1 MGLSLHILGQKAN
14 RSVFFLRIL
23 YTICMQN
30 QKNQLSILELFQKL
44 FHNFNAR
51 QMKDATLAFK
61 KHLEGGG
68 KMLVALGG
76 AMSSAQ
82 LGVTLAPMIKAG
94 KVHAISCTGAN
105 LEESVFRL
113 VAHTKYKD
121 YPDYRYFTKEDD
133 EKILERGERRVTDTS
148 IPEEDAF
155 RVVEPII
162 LKKWKEA
169 EKNGE
174 RFFPH
179 EYFYQI
185 LLSGELKD
193 YFEGSPESCWLLE
206 AAKND
211 LPIVV
216 PGWEDS
222 TLGNIFA
229 GYCKAGE
236 VSPTVMKTGV
246 EYMMYLYDK
255 YQELSVAGPGL
266 GFFQIGGGISGDF
279 PICVVP
285 SIKYDLKKE
294 VRPWGYFCQISDS
307 TTSYGS
313 YSGATPNE
321 KITWD
326 KLTKDT
332 PMFVIESDATIVAP
346 LMFEAILDRYNIT
359 EK

>member
-1 MGLSLHILGQKAN
+1 MSNNNISILG
-14 RSVFFLRIL
+14 
-23 YTICMQN
+23 
-30 QKNQLSILELFQKL
+30 LFQKL
-44 FHNFNAR
+44 FFNFNAR

-61 KHLEGGG
+61 KHLDDGG
-68 KMLVALGG
+68 KMLVAMGG

-82 LGVTLAPMIKAG
+82 LGITLAPMIKEE
-94 KVHAISCTGAN
+94 KIHAISCTGAN

-113 VAHTKYKD
+113 VAHNSYKD

-133 EKILERGERRVTDTS
+133 EAILNRGERRVTDTS
-148 IPEEDAF
+148 IPEEEAC

-162 LKKWKEA
+162 LKRWKEA
-169 EKNGE
+169 EKNGQ

-185 LLSGELKD
+185 LLSDELKD
-193 YFEGSPESCWLLE
+193 KPASPGIASQGGYEGNPEHCWLLE
-206 AAKND
+206 AAKKN
-211 LPIVV
+211 LPMVV

-229 GYCKAGE
+229 GYCKAGQL
-236 VSPTVMKTGV
+236 SPTVMKTGV
-246 EYMMYLYDK
+246 EYMVQLYDW
-255 YQELSVAGPGL
+255 YQELSQSGPLPRGSSSLQRGEGPGL
-266 GFFQIGGGISGDF
+266 GFYQIGGGISGDF

-285 SIKYDLKKE
+285 SIKYDLKQK

-332 PMFVIESDATIVAP
+332 PMFVIESDATIVVP
-346 LMFEAILDRYNIT
+346 LMFEAILDRYILE

>member
-1 MGLSLHILGQKAN
+1 
-14 RSVFFLRIL
+14 
-23 YTICMQN
+23 MQN
-30 QKNQLSILELFQKL
+30 ENNMLGLFQKL
-44 FHNFNAR
+44 FFNFNSR

-61 KHLEGGG
+61 AHLDAGG
-68 KMLVALGG
+68 KMLVAMGG

-82 LGVTLAPMIKAG
+82 MGITLAPMIKN
-94 KVHAISCTGAN
+94 KKIHAISCTGAN

-113 VAHTKYKD
+113 VAHNSYKD
-121 YPDYRYFTKEDD
+121 YPDYRYFTKQDD
-133 EKILERGERRVTDTS
+133 EDILNRGERRVTDTS
-148 IPEEDAF
+148 IPEEEAF

-162 LKKWKEA
+162 LKRWKEA
-169 EKNGE
+169 QEKGE
-174 RFFPH
+174 RYFPH

-185 LLSGELKD
+185 LLSDELKGK
-193 YFEGSPESCWLLE
+193 YEGDPEACWLLE
-206 AAKND
+206 AAKNN

-236 VSPTVMKTGV
+236 ISPTIMKTGV
-246 EYMMYLYDK
+246 EYMTQLYDW
-255 YQELSVAGPGL
+255 YQDLAKDGPGL

-326 KLTKDT
+326 KLTKHT
-332 PMFVIESDATIVAP
+332 PMYVIESDATIVVP
-346 LMFEAILDRYNIT
+346 FMFEAILDRYNVT
-359 EK
+359 LK

>member
-1 MGLSLHILGQKAN
+1 MNTLD
-14 RSVFFLRIL
+14 
-23 YTICMQN
+23 
-30 QKNQLSILELFQKL
+30 LFKKL

-51 QMKDATLAFK
+51 SMKDATIAYKDHLAK
-61 KHLEGGG
+61 GG
-68 KMLVALGG
+68 KMMLAMGG

-82 LGVTLAPMIKAG
+82 MGVTLAPMIKEG
-94 KVHAISCTGAN
+94 KIHAISCTGAN

-113 VAHTKYKD
+113 VAHSHYKD

-133 EKILERGERRVTDTS
+133 SKILENGERRVTDTS
-148 IPEEDAF
+148 IPEEEAF
-155 RVVEPII
+155 RVIEPII

-169 EKNGE
+169 QEKGE
-174 RFFPH
+174 RYFPH

-185 LLSGELKD
+185 LLD
-193 YFEGSPESCWLLE
+193 GSVDPHHDGDPNACWLLE
-206 AAKND
+206 AAKKN

-236 VSPTVMKTGV
+236 ISPSVMKSGV
-246 EYMMYLYDK
+246 EYMMYLYDQYK
-255 YQELSVAGPGL
+255 ELSKDGEGL

-285 SIKYDLKKE
+285 SIKYDLKE
-294 VRPWGYFCQISDS
+294 PVRPWGYFCQISDS

-346 LMFEAILDRYNIT
+346 LIFEAILDRYNIE

>member
-1 MGLSLHILGQKAN
+1 MNNQI
-14 RSVFFLRIL
+14 SVLD
-23 YTICMQN
+23 
-30 QKNQLSILELFQKL
+30 LFSKL
-44 FHNFNAR
+44 FHNFNSR
-51 QMKDATLAFK
+51 QMKDATFAFK
-61 KHLEGGG
+61 KHLDEGG
-68 KMLVALGG
+68 KMMLAMGG

-82 LGVTLAPMIKAG
+82 MGVTLAPMIKNE
-94 KVHAISCTGAN
+94 KIHAISCTGAN

-113 VAHTKYKD
+113 VAHNSYKD

-133 EKILERGERRVTDTS
+133 QKILDRGERRVTDTS
-148 IPEEDAF
+148 IPEEEAF

-162 LKKWKEA
+162 LKRWKEA
-169 EKNGE
+169 EAKGE
-174 RFFPH
+174 RYFPH

-185 LLSGELKD
+185 LLSDELKGKH
-193 YFEGSPESCWLLE
+193 EGNPDFCWLLE
-206 AAKND
+206 AAKKN

-236 VSPTVMKTGV
+236 VSPSVMKSGV
-246 EYMMYLYDK
+246 EYMMYLYDQYK
-255 YQELSVAGPGL
+255 ALSKDGPGL

-285 SIKYDLKKE
+285 SIKYDLKEK

-326 KLTKDT
+326 KLTVDT

-346 LMFEAILDRYNIT
+346 LMFEAILDRYT
-359 EK
+359 LTDK

>member
-1 MGLSLHILGQKAN
+1 MAKQI
-14 RSVFFLRIL
+14 SVLD
-23 YTICMQN
+23 
-30 QKNQLSILELFQKL
+30 LFKKL

-51 QMKDATLAFK
+51 QMKDATIAFK
-61 KHLEGGG
+61 KHLDGGG
-68 KMLVALGG
+68 KMLLAMAG

-82 LGVTLAPMIKAG
+82 LGVTLAPMIRQNKI
-94 KVHAISCTGAN
+94 HIISTTGAN
-105 LEESVFRL
+105 LEESIFRL
-113 VAHTKYKD
+113 VAHKSYKD

-133 EKILERGERRVTDTS
+133 QKILERGERRVTDTS
-148 IPEEDAF
+148 IPEEEAF

-162 LKKWKEA
+162 LKRWKEA
-169 EKNGE
+169 EKSGK

-185 LLSGELKD
+185 LRSGEMEDK
-193 YFEGSPESCWLLE
+193 YEGNPDHCWLLE
-206 AAKND
+206 AAKMN
-211 LPIVV
+211 LPMVV
-216 PGWEDS
+216 PGLEDS

-236 VSPTVMKTGV
+236 VSPQVMKTGV
-246 EYMMYLYDK
+246 EYMTELYDW
-255 YQELSVAGPGL
+255 YRELSKSGPGL
-266 GFFQIGGGISGDF
+266 GFFQIGGGIAGDF

-285 SIKYDLKKE
+285 SIKYDLKKP

-326 KLTKDT
+326 KLAKDT

-346 LMFEAILDRYNIT
+346 LIFEAILDRYQIS

>member
-1 MGLSLHILGQKAN
+1 MSKQTSILG
-14 RSVFFLRIL
+14 
-23 YTICMQN
+23 
-30 QKNQLSILELFQKL
+30 LFQKI

-51 QMKDATLAFK
+51 QMKDATIAFK
-61 KHLEGGG
+61 KHLDDGG
-68 KMLVALGG
+68 KMLLAMGG

-82 LGVTLAPMIKAG
+82 LGVTLAPMIKEG
-94 KVHAISCTGAN
+94 KIHAISCTGAN

-113 VAHTKYKD
+113 VAHDSYKD

-133 EKILERGERRVTDTS
+133 VKILERGERRVTDTS
-148 IPEEDAF
+148 IPEEEAF
-155 RVVEPII
+155 RVIEPII
-162 LKKWKEA
+162 LKRWKEA
-169 EKNGE
+169 EKKGE
-174 RFFPH
+174 RYFPH

-185 LLSGELKD
+185 LLSDELKGKH
-193 YFEGSPESCWLLE
+193 EGEAEHCWLLE
-206 AAKND
+206 AAKKN

-229 GYCKAGE
+229 GYCASGE
-236 VSPTVMKTGV
+236 VSRSVMKTGV
-246 EYMMYLYDK
+246 EYMVSVYAQ
-255 YQELSVAGPGL
+255 YQELSGSGLPAGRQGPGL

-285 SIKYDLKKE
+285 SIKYDLKKP

-346 LMFEAILDRYNIT
+346 LIFEAILDRYTIS

>member
-1 MGLSLHILGQKAN
+1 MSKEITILD
-14 RSVFFLRIL
+14 
-23 YTICMQN
+23 
-30 QKNQLSILELFQKL
+30 LFQKL
-44 FHNFNAR
+44 FYNFNAR

-61 KHLEGGG
+61 KHLDKGG
-68 KMLVALGG
+68 KMLVAMGG

-82 LGVTLAPMIKAG
+82 LGVTLAPMIREN
-94 KVHAISCTGAN
+94 KVHVISCTGAN

-113 VAHTKYKD
+113 VAHDSYKD

-148 IPEEDAF
+148 IPEEEAF

-162 LKKWKEA
+162 LKRWKNAEA
-169 EKNGE
+169 KGE
-174 RFFPH
+174 RYFPH

-185 LLSGELKD
+185 LLSDELKD
-193 YFEGSPESCWLLE
+193 NYEGNPEYCWLLE
-206 AAKND
+206 AAKKN
-211 LPIVV
+211 LPMVV

-229 GYCKAGE
+229 GYCASGE
-236 VSPTVMKTGV
+236 VSPSVMKTGV
-246 EYMMYLYDK
+246 EYMMYLYGK
-255 YQELSVAGPGL
+255 YDELSQAGSGL

-285 SIKYDLKKE
+285 SIKYDLKKL
-294 VRPWGYFCQISDS
+294 VKPWGYFCQISDS

-326 KLTKDT
+326 KLTKHT

-346 LMFEAILDRYNIT
+346 LMFEAILDRYNVVP
-359 EK
+359 K

>member
-1 MGLSLHILGQKAN
+1 MNTLD
-14 RSVFFLRIL
+14 
-23 YTICMQN
+23 
-30 QKNQLSILELFQKL
+30 LFKKL

-51 QMKDATLAFK
+51 SMKDATIAYRE
-61 KHLEGGG
+61 HLDKGG
-68 KMLVALGG
+68 KMMLAMGG

-82 LGVTLAPMIKAG
+82 MGVTLAPMIKHG
-94 KVHAISCTGAN
+94 KIHAISCTGAN

-113 VAHTKYKD
+113 VAHSHYKD

-133 EKILERGERRVTDTS
+133 SRILEQGERRVTDTS
-148 IPEEDAF
+148 IPEEEAF
-155 RVVEPII
+155 RVIEPII
-162 LKKWKEA
+162 FKKWKEA
-169 EKNGE
+169 QEKGE
-174 RFFPH
+174 RYFPH

-185 LLSGELKD
+185 LLD
-193 YFEGSPESCWLLE
+193 GSVDAHHDGDSEACWLLE
-206 AAKND
+206 AAKMN

-236 VSPTVMKTGV
+236 LNPGIVKSGI
-246 EYMMYLYDK
+246 EYMTELYDWYPK
-255 YQELSVAGPGL
+255 LAESGPGL

-285 SIKYDLKKE
+285 SIKYDLKQE

-346 LMFEAILDRYNIT
+346 LIFEAVLDRYNIE

>member
-1 MGLSLHILGQKAN
+1 MENKNTNMLG
-14 RSVFFLRIL
+14 
-23 YTICMQN
+23 
-30 QKNQLSILELFQKL
+30 LFQKL
-44 FHNFNAR
+44 FFNFNSR

-61 KHLEGGG
+61 KHLDDGG
-68 KMLVALGG
+68 KMLVAMGG

-82 LGVTLAPMIKAG
+82 MGITLAPMIKNE
-94 KVHAISCTGAN
+94 KIHAISCTGAN

-113 VAHTKYKD
+113 VAHTHYKD

-148 IPEEDAF
+148 IPEEEAF

-162 LKKWKEA
+162 LKYWKDAEA
-169 EKNGE
+169 KGE
-174 RFFPH
+174 RYFPH
-179 EYFYQI
+179 EYFYKV
-185 LLSGELKD
+185 LLSDELKGK
-193 YFEGSPESCWLLE
+193 YEGDPEHCWLLE
-206 AAKND
+206 AAKKN

-246 EYMMYLYDK
+246 EYMMYLYDR
-255 YQELSVAGPGL
+255 YTELAKDGPGL

-326 KLTKDT
+326 KLTKHT
-332 PMFVIESDATIVAP
+332 PMFVIESDATIVVP
-346 LMFEAILDRYNIT
+346 FMFEAILDRYNII

>member
-1 MGLSLHILGQKAN
+1 MNTLD
-14 RSVFFLRIL
+14 
-23 YTICMQN
+23 
-30 QKNQLSILELFQKL
+30 LFKKL

-51 QMKDATLAFK
+51 QMKDATISYK
-61 KHLEGGG
+61 EHLEKGG
-68 KMLVALGG
+68 KMMLAMGG

-82 LGVTLAPMIKAG
+82 IGVTLAPMIRENKI
-94 KVHAISCTGAN
+94 HAISCTGAN

-113 VAHTKYKD
+113 VAHSHYKD

-133 EKILERGERRVTDTS
+133 AKILEQGERRVTDTS
-148 IPEEDAF
+148 IPEEEAF
-155 RVVEPII
+155 RVIEPII

-169 EKNGE
+169 EAKGE
-174 RFFPH
+174 RYFPH

-185 LLSGELKD
+185 LLD
-193 YFEGSPESCWLLE
+193 GSVDPHHDGDPENCWLLS
-206 AAKND
+206 AAKVN
-211 LPIVV
+211 LPMVV

-236 VSPTVMKTGV
+236 VSPSVMKSGV
-246 EYMMYLYDK
+246 EYMMYLYDQYK
-255 YQELSVAGPGL
+255 ELSQSGPGL

-285 SIKYDLKKE
+285 SIKYDLKAS

-346 LMFEAILDRYNIT
+346 LIFEAILDRYEINN
-359 EK
+359 K

>member
-1 MGLSLHILGQKAN
+1 MKEMTILD
-14 RSVFFLRIL
+14 
-23 YTICMQN
+23 
-30 QKNQLSILELFQKL
+30 LFKKL
-44 FHNFNAR
+44 FHNFNSRA
-51 QMKDATLAFK
+51 MKDATLAYK
-61 KHLEGGG
+61 KHLDDGG
-68 KMLVALGG
+68 KMMLAMAG

-82 LGVTLAPMIKAG
+82 LGVTLAPMIKEN
-94 KVHAISCTGAN
+94 KIHTISCTGAN
-105 LEESVFRL
+105 LEESIFRL
-113 VAHTKYKD
+113 VAHNSYKD
-121 YPDYRYFTKEDD
+121 YPNYRYLTKEDD
-133 EKILERGERRVTDTS
+133 QKLSDRGERRVTDTT
-148 IPEEDAF
+148 IPEEEAF
-155 RVVEPII
+155 RAVEPII
-162 LKKWKEA
+162 LKRWKEA
-169 EKNGE
+169 EKKGE
-174 RFFPH
+174 RYFPH
-179 EYFYQI
+179 EYFYQV
-185 LLSGELKD
+185 LLSDEL
-193 YFEGSPESCWLLE
+193 EGKTDGNPEHCWLLE
-206 AAKND
+206 AAKKN
-211 LPIVV
+211 LPMVV

-229 GYCKAGE
+229 GYCKRGE
-236 VSPTVMKTGV
+236 VSPTVMKTGI

-255 YQELSVAGPGL
+255 YTELSTEGPGL

-285 SIKYDLKKE
+285 SIKYDLEKP

-346 LMFEAILDRYNIT
+346 LIFEAILDRYVLS

>member
-1 MGLSLHILGQKAN
+1 MSKDNTSVLG
-14 RSVFFLRIL
+14 
-23 YTICMQN
+23 
-30 QKNQLSILELFQKL
+30 LFQKL

-51 QMKDATLAFK
+51 SMKDATMAFR
-61 KHLEGGG
+61 KHLDDGG
-68 KMLVALGG
+68 KMLLAMGG

-82 LGVTLAPMIKAG
+82 LGVTLAPMIKEN
-94 KVHAISCTGAN
+94 KIHAISCTGAN

-113 VAHTKYKD
+113 VAHKSYKD

-133 EKILERGERRVTDTS
+133 EKILNRGERRVTDTS
-148 IPEEDAF
+148 IPEEEAF

-162 LKKWKEA
+162 LKHWREA
-169 EKNGE
+169 EQKGE
-174 RFFPH
+174 RYFPH

-185 LLSGELKD
+185 LLSDELKGKH
-193 YFEGSPESCWLLE
+193 EGDPEACWLLE
-206 AAKND
+206 AANKN

-236 VSPTVMKTGV
+236 VNPSVMKTGV
-246 EYMMYLYDK
+246 EYMMYLYDEYK
-255 YQELSVAGPGL
+255 KLSKDGPGL

-285 SIKYDLKKE
+285 SIKYDLKEK

-346 LMFEAILDRYNIT
+346 LIFEAILDRYNIV

>member
-1 MGLSLHILGQKAN
+1 MKNDTVLG
-14 RSVFFLRIL
+14 
-23 YTICMQN
+23 
-30 QKNQLSILELFQKL
+30 LFQKI
-44 FHNFNAR
+44 FHNFNSR
-51 QMKDATLAFK
+51 QMKDATIAFK
-61 KHLEGGG
+61 KHLDDGG
-68 KMLVALGG
+68 KMLLAMGG

-94 KVHAISCTGAN
+94 KIHAISCTGAN

-113 VAHTKYKD
+113 VAHDSYKD

-133 EKILERGERRVTDTS
+133 VKILERGERRVTDTS
-148 IPEEDAF
+148 IPEEEAF
-155 RVVEPII
+155 RVMEPII
-162 LKKWKEA
+162 LSHWKKAEA
-169 EKNGE
+169 EGK
-174 RFFPH
+174 RYFPH

-185 LLSGELKD
+185 LLSNELDGK
-193 YFEGSPESCWLLE
+193 YEGDPEACWLLE
-206 AAKND
+206 AARKN
-211 LPIVV
+211 LPMVV

-229 GYCKAGE
+229 GYCAAGE
-236 VSPTVMKTGV
+236 VSPSVMKTGV
-246 EYMMYLYDK
+246 EYMVYLYEH
-255 YQELSVAGPGL
+255 YQGLAKGGPGL

-285 SIKYDLKKE
+285 SIKYDLKKP

-346 LMFEAILDRYNIT
+346 LMFEAILDRYT
-359 EK
+359 VSVK

>member
-1 MGLSLHILGQKAN
+1 MKEQATILG
-14 RSVFFLRIL
+14 
-23 YTICMQN
+23 
-30 QKNQLSILELFQKL
+30 LFQKL

-51 QMKDATLAFK
+51 AMKDATLAFK
-61 KHLEGGG
+61 KHLDDGG
-68 KMLVALGG
+68 KMLLAMAG

-82 LGVTLAPMIKAG
+82 LGVTLAPMIK
-94 KVHAISCTGAN
+94 KDKIHIISCTGAN

-121 YPDYRYFTKEDD
+121 YSNYRYFTKEDD
-133 EKILERGERRVTDTS
+133 QKILEKGERRVTDTS

-162 LKKWKEA
+162 LKHWKEA
-169 EKNGE
+169 EEKGE
-174 RFFPH
+174 RYFPH

-185 LLSGELKD
+185 LLNGSLEK
-193 YFEGSPESCWLLE
+193 YYEGNPEHCWLLE
-206 AAKND
+206 AAKKN
-211 LPIVV
+211 LPMVV

-222 TLGNIFA
+222 TLGNIFT
-229 GYCKAGE
+229 GYCASDE
-236 VSPTVMKTGV
+236 VSPSVMKTGV
-246 EYMMYLYDK
+246 EYMVYLYEQ
-255 YQELSVAGPGL
+255 YQELAKAGPGL
-266 GFFQIGGGISGDF
+266 GFFQIGGGIAGDF

-285 SIKYDLKKE
+285 SIKYDLKKP
-294 VRPWGYFCQISDS
+294 VRPWGYFCQIYDS

-321 KITWD
+321 KITWGR
-326 KLTKDT
+326 LTKDP

-346 LMFEAILDRYNIT
+346 LIFEAILDRYIIT

>member
-1 MGLSLHILGQKAN
+1 MQKQISMLGL
-14 RSVFFLRIL
+14 F
-23 YTICMQN
+23 
-30 QKNQLSILELFQKL
+30 EKL
-44 FHNFNAR
+44 FHNFNSRA
-51 QMKDATLAFK
+51 MKDATIAYK
-61 KHLEGGG
+61 KHLDDGG
-68 KMLVALGG
+68 KMLLAMAG

-82 LGVTLAPMIKAG
+82 MGITLAAMIKND
-94 KVHAISCTGAN
+94 KIHAISCTGN
-105 LEESVFRL
+105 NIEESIFRL
-113 VAHTKYKD
+113 VAHNSYKD
-121 YPDYRYFTKEDD
+121 YPDYRYFTKQDD
-133 EKILERGERRVTDTS
+133 ENILNRGERRVTDMS
-148 IPEEDAF
+148 IPEEEAF

-162 LKKWKEA
+162 LKMWKA
-169 EKNGE
+169 AAAKGE
-174 RFFPH
+174 RYFPH

-185 LLSGELKD
+185 VLSGELKEH
-193 YFEGSPESCWLLE
+193 YEGNPEHCWLIE
-206 AAKND
+206 AAKKN
-211 LPIVV
+211 LPMVV

-246 EYMMYLYDK
+246 EYMMYLYDQ
-255 YQELSVAGPGL
+255 YQELSTTPTPPSQGGEESSRPNVGGVPEGQGGKNPGL

-285 SIKYDLKKE
+285 SIKYDLKKP

-326 KLTKDT
+326 KLTKET

-346 LMFEAILDRYNIT
+346 LIFEAILDRYTLT

>member
-1 MGLSLHILGQKAN
+1 MKEFS
-14 RSVFFLRIL
+14 FLD
-23 YTICMQN
+23 
-30 QKNQLSILELFQKL
+30 LFRKL

-61 KHLEGGG
+61 KHLDDGG
-68 KMLVALGG
+68 KMLLAMAG

-82 LGVTLAPMIKAG
+82 LGVTLAPMIRENKI
-94 KVHAISCTGAN
+94 HIISCTGAN
-105 LEESVFRL
+105 LEESIFRL
-113 VAHTKYKD
+113 VAHKSYKD

-133 EKILERGERRVTDTS
+133 ETILKRGERRVTDTS
-148 IPEEDAF
+148 IPEEEAF
-155 RVVEPII
+155 RVIEPMI
-162 LKKWKEA
+162 LKIWKEA
-169 EKNGE
+169 ETKGE
-174 RFFPH
+174 RYFPH
-179 EYFYQI
+179 EYFYK
-185 LLSGELKD
+185 LLMSDQLKGK
-193 YFEGSPESCWLLE
+193 YEGNPDHCWLLE
-206 AAKND
+206 AAKKN
-211 LPIVV
+211 LPMVV

-236 VSPTVMKTGV
+236 VNPNVMKSGV
-246 EYMMYLYDK
+246 EYMMYLYDQ
-255 YQELSVAGPGL
+255 YQELAKAGPGL
-266 GFFQIGGGISGDF
+266 GFFQIGGGIAGDF

-285 SIKYDLKKE
+285 SIKYDLKKP
-294 VRPWGYFCQISDS
+294 VKPWGYFCQISDS

-346 LMFEAILDRYNIT
+346 LMFEAILDRYT
-359 EK
+359 LSEK

>member
-1 MGLSLHILGQKAN
+1 MH
-14 RSVFFLRIL
+14 
-23 YTICMQN
+23 M
-30 QKNQLSILELFQKL
+30 KNQDDKFSVLDLFQKL

-51 QMKDATLAFK
+51 SMKDATIAFK
-61 KHLEGGG
+61 KHLDDGG
-68 KMLVALGG
+68 KMMLAMGG

-82 LGVTLAPMIKAG
+82 MGVTLAPMIKE
-94 KVHAISCTGAN
+94 KKIHAISCTGAN

-113 VAHTKYKD
+113 VAHNSYKD

-133 EKILERGERRVTDTS
+133 EAILQRGERRVTDTS
-148 IPEEDAF
+148 IPEEEAF

-162 LKKWKEA
+162 LKRWKEA
-169 EKNGE
+169 GKNGE

-185 LLSGELKD
+185 LLSDELKD
-193 YFEGSPESCWLLE
+193 KYEGNPEHCWLLE
-206 AAKND
+206 AAKNNI
-211 LPIVV
+211 PMVV

-229 GYCKAGE
+229 GYCKEG
-236 VSPTVMKTGV
+236 VVNPTVMKTGV
-246 EYMMYLYDK
+246 EYMMSLYDS
-255 YQELSVAGPGL
+255 YQELSAGATSAPDQREGGQGPGL

-285 SIKYDLKKE
+285 SIKYDLKKP

-346 LMFEAILDRYNIT
+346 LIFEAILDRYT
-359 EK
+359 LSEK

>member
-1 MGLSLHILGQKAN
+1 MLN
-14 RSVFFLRIL
+14 
-23 YTICMQN
+23 
-30 QKNQLSILELFQKL
+30 LFQKL

-51 QMKDATLAFK
+51 QMKDATVAYK
-61 KHLEGGG
+61 KHLDDGG
-68 KMLVALGG
+68 KMLLAMAG

-82 LGVTLAPMIKAG
+82 LGITLAPMIRENKI
-94 KVHAISCTGAN
+94 HIISCTGAN

-113 VAHTKYKD
+113 VAHSHYKD
-121 YPDYRYFTKEDD
+121 YPDYRYFSKKDD
-133 EKILERGERRVTDTS
+133 HGLLERGERRVTDTS
-148 IPEEDAF
+148 IPEEEAF

-162 LKKWKEA
+162 LKKWKQAEA
-169 EKNGE
+169 EGKSY
-174 RFFPH
+174 FPH

-185 LLSGELKD
+185 LLD
-193 YFEGSPESCWLLE
+193 GSIDPHHDGHPEHCWLL
-206 AAKND
+206 AAAEKN
-211 LPIVV
+211 LPMVV

-229 GYCKAGE
+229 GYVKSGE
-236 VSPTVMKTGV
+236 VSRDVMKGGID
-246 EYMMYLYDK
+246 YMNALYDW
-255 YQELSVAGPGL
+255 YPDLSADGPGL
-266 GFFQIGGGISGDF
+266 GFYQIGGGIAGDF

-294 VRPWGYFCQISDS
+294 TRPWGYFCQISDS

-313 YSGATPNE
+313 YSGAPPNE

-346 LMFEAILDRYNIT
+346 LMFEAILDRLEIK

>member
-1 MGLSLHILGQKAN
+1 MKKEITTLG
-14 RSVFFLRIL
+14 
-23 YTICMQN
+23 
-30 QKNQLSILELFQKL
+30 LFQKL

-51 QMKDATLAFK
+51 QMKDATLAYK
-61 KHLEGGG
+61 KHLDEGG
-68 KMLVALGG
+68 KMMLAMGG

-82 LGVTLAPMIKAG
+82 MGITLAPMIKEE
-94 KVHAISCTGAN
+94 KIHAISCTGAN

-113 VAHTKYKD
+113 VAHDSYKD

-148 IPEEDAF
+148 IPEEEAF
-155 RVVEPII
+155 RLVEPLI
-162 LKKWKEA
+162 LKLWKNA

-179 EYFYQI
+179 EYFYQL
-185 LLSGELKD
+185 LLSDDLKGK
-193 YFEGSPESCWLLE
+193 YEGDPEHCWLLE
-206 AAKND
+206 AAKKN

-229 GYCKAGE
+229 GYVKSGE
-236 VSPTVMKTGV
+236 VSVNVMKVGI
-246 EYMMYLYDK
+246 EYMTQLYDW
-255 YQELSVAGPGL
+255 YQELSKDGTGL

-285 SIKYDLKKE
+285 SIKYDLKQE

-326 KLTKDT
+326 KLTKHT

-346 LMFEAILDRYNIT
+346 LMFEAILDRYNIV

>member
-1 MGLSLHILGQKAN
+1 MLYFK
-14 RSVFFLRIL
+14 RFFI
-23 YTICMQN
+23 YNIGMS
-30 QKNQLSILELFQKL
+30 KNITTLDLFKKL

-51 QMKDATLAFK
+51 AMKDATIAFK
-61 KHLEGGG
+61 KHLDDGG
-68 KMLVALGG
+68 KMLLAMGG

-82 LGVTLAPMIKAG
+82 MGVTLAPMIRENKI
-94 KVHAISCTGAN
+94 HAISCTGAN

-113 VAHTKYKD
+113 VAHTHYKD

-148 IPEEDAF
+148 IPEEEAF

-169 EKNGE
+169 EAKGE
-174 RFFPH
+174 RYFPH

-185 LLSGELKD
+185 LLDGSLD
-193 YFEGSPESCWLLE
+193 PHHEGDAEACWLLE
-206 AAKND
+206 AAKKN

-229 GYCKAGE
+229 GYVKAGE
-236 VSPTVMKTGV
+236 VNVNVMKSGI
-246 EYMMYLYDK
+246 EYMNALYDW
-255 YQELSVAGPGL
+255 YPELAKDGPGL

-285 SIKYDLKKE
+285 SIKYDLKKD

-326 KLTKDT
+326 KLTVHT

-346 LMFEAILDRYNIT
+346 LIFEAVLDRYNIS

>member
-1 MGLSLHILGQKAN
+1 M
-14 RSVFFLRIL
+14 
-23 YTICMQN
+23 Y
-30 QKNQLSILELFQKL
+30 
-44 FHNFNAR
+44 
-51 QMKDATLAFK
+51 
-61 KHLEGGG
+61 EG
-68 KMLVALGG
+68 
-76 AMSSAQ
+76 
-82 LGVTLAPMIKAG
+82 
-94 KVHAISCTGAN
+94 N
-105 LEESVFRL
+105 
-113 VAHTKYKD
+113 
-121 YPDYRYFTKEDD
+121 
-133 EKILERGERRVTDTS
+133 
-148 IPEEDAF
+148 PE
-155 RVVEPII
+155 
-162 LKKWKEA
+162 
-169 EKNGE
+169 
-174 RFFPH
+174 H
-179 EYFYQI
+179 
-185 LLSGELKD
+185 
-193 YFEGSPESCWLLE
+193 CWLLE
-206 AAKND
+206 AAKKN

-255 YQELSVAGPGL
+255 YIELSGSAKALLSQSESLAFAGNPGL

-326 KLTKDT
+326 KLTKET
-332 PMFVIESDATIVAP
+332 PMFVIESDATIVVP
-346 LMFEAILDRYNIT
+346 FMFEAILDRYNIS
-359 EK
+359 EKKI

>member
-1 MGLSLHILGQKAN
+1 MKNSM
-14 RSVFFLRIL
+14 SVLD
-23 YTICMQN
+23 
-30 QKNQLSILELFQKL
+30 LFKKL
-44 FHNFNAR
+44 FWNFNSR

-61 KHLEGGG
+61 KHLDEGG
-68 KMLVALGG
+68 KMLVALAG
-76 AMSSAQ
+76 ALSSAQ
-82 LGVTLAPMIKAG
+82 IGITFAPMIREK
-94 KVHAISCTGAN
+94 KVHIISCTGAN

-113 VAHTKYKD
+113 VAHSNYKD

-133 EKILERGERRVTDTS
+133 QKILERGERRVTDTS
-148 IPEEDAF
+148 IPEEEAF
-155 RVVEPII
+155 RVIEPII
-162 LKKWKEA
+162 LKRWKSA

-185 LLSGELKD
+185 LLSDELKNK
-193 YFEGSPESCWLLE
+193 YEGNPEHCWLLE
-206 AAKND
+206 AAKNN
-211 LPIVV
+211 LPIVA

-236 VSPTVMKTGV
+236 VSPKIMKTGV

-255 YQELSVAGPGL
+255 YQELSKDGSGL

-326 KLTKDT
+326 KLTQHT

-346 LMFEAILDRYNIT
+346 LMFEAILDRYNIM